1 VCATPRCC
9 GDEKWRS
16 DRLAEDLIDP
26 KDAVTIAVQFAKL
39 PAGIN
44 HVATAQ
50 INGVSKQM
58 AVAIQIFNYQLS
70 QM

>member
-1 VCATPRCC
+1 MTLVFNERQKAIQ
-9 GDEKWRS
+9 S
-16 DRLAEDLIDP
+16 LQVSSYLSDP
-26 KDAVTIAVQFAKL
+26 KDAVTMAVQFAKL
-39 PAGIN
+39 KAGVN

-58 AVAIQIFNYQLS
+58 TVAIQNFNYQLS